1 MKRIGNKDLYAALYE
16 KMAGEQAAFRDWLLE
31 QTPEEILNHTYEYTV
46 REDILMMAEDI
57 ELPDAQVS
65 ALLASPSP
73 LADVYKAFGKI
84 ETGYMDILRECME
97 ERAET
102 LYQEMESWQL
112 HPPLYLHPPDYA
124 REHGELAQYRASH
137 RANIECKQAIEQA
150 IDKNFDGMYLNKQCV
165 KDVLEEYGPDRM
177 EYVLAATL
185 QEKSY
190 DMRFTPENRQWAES
204 IPIYTSLERR
214 CEYAVESHSAVLDGF
229 VWAARKAISAA
240 RYQPEKKP
248 SIKERLAAKLTPGS
262 PPDPKP
268 KEREAR

>member
-1 MKRIGNKDLYAALYE
+1 MRRIENKDLYAALYE
-16 KMAGEQAAFRDWLLE
+16 KLTEEQASFRSWLLE
-31 QTPEEILNHTYEYTV
+31 QTPEEILKYSYRYAV
-46 REDILMMAEDI
+46 REDILMLAEDL
-57 ELPDAQVS
+57 ELSNAQIS
-65 ALLASPSP
+65 ALLASPTP
-73 LADVYKAFGKI
+73 LADIYKAFGNI
-84 ETGYMDILRECME
+84 ETGYMDILRGCTE
-97 ERAET
+97 EYAEA
-102 LYQEMESWQL
+102 LHNEMESWQL

-124 REHGELAQYRASH
+124 KEHGELAQYRASH

-204 IPIYTSLERR
+204 IPIYAQSNRHI
-214 CEYAVESHSAVLDGF
+214 EYVVQSHPAVLDGF

-240 RYQPEKKP
+240 RYQPERKP